1 MLSMGFLFL
10 QKCMEREI
18 GFKDFNELM
27 NQIEALEKSLIPVKI
42 FLSDEL
48 ERCDRRVI
56 TNYLQRIP
64 EKDTVSEQKNKMIQ
78 ELKRHILPRDFHS
91 KRH

>member
-1 MLSMGFLFL
+1 MGFLFL

-42 FLSDEL
+42 FLSAEL

-64 EKDTVSEQKNKMIQ
+64 DKDTVSEQKDKMIQ